1 MILVTIYKDQEG
13 YIGFE
18 AEGHAEYSESGT
30 DIICAAVSVLMT
42 NTANSIEALTND
54 TIVDSSEDGYLTC
67 EFPEG
72 LSPEGTLLVDSMIL
86 GLRQVEE
93 IQPADENDEP
103 FLKVLTK
110 EVQTC

>member
-1 MILVTIYKDQEG
+1 MILVTIYKDQNG

-18 AEGHAEYSESGT
+18 AEGHAEYSE
-30 DIICAAVSVLMT
+30 AAVSVLMT

-93 IQPADENDEP
+93 IQPTDENDEP

>member
-1 MILVTIYKDQEG
+1 MIKVTIYKDENG

-18 AEGHAEYSESGT
+18 AKGHAEYAESGS

-42 NTANSIEALTND
+42 NTANSIESLTD
-54 TIVDSSEDGYLTC
+54 DPVVDSSEDGFLTC

-72 LSPEGTLLVDSMIL
+72 LSAAGTLLMDSMIL
-86 GLRQVEE
+86 GLQQIEE
-93 IQPADENDEP
+93 IQPEDDNDEP
-103 FLKVLTK
+103 FLRVFFK

>member
-1 MILVTIYKDQEG
+1 MNGIIYRFKSFVTDFFIVC
-13 YIGFE
+13 I
-18 AEGHAEYSESGT
+18 ESDT

-93 IQPADENDEP
+93 IQPTDENDEP